1 MSILATL
8 APALIQLAAGK
19 ISANKMEKDAAA
31 QKAAAESELAGLS
44 DKIPSFGPSD
54 HMRRYLRTAQ
64 EMDKQQ
70 NTRVEEQA
78 GRAVSDAMR
87 YGGRNAQANVTNLL
101 SQLNQMPMASNT
113 MQAEKD
119 YALADQAA
127 INANTQFQQQR
138 LLSQEDYLRQLAS
151 GAATTQQQLG
161 LQGTQATADVLS
173 SLAGNEEFYKLFSG
187 RDGGMLEAG
196 DGMTTPGKFSHK
208 DNEMYLVDKK
218 GNVRGAV
225 TGDEDL
231 TVLNNEQRRKVSKE
245 SPFYRSL
252 MKKFNKR
259 NKRQRRNG

>member
-19 ISANKMEKDAAA
+19 ISANKMQKDADA
-31 QKAAAESELAGLS
+31 QKTAAESELAGLS

-78 GRAVSDAMR
+78 GRAISDAMR
-87 YGGRNAQANVTNLL
+87 YGGRNAQANVTDLL
-101 SQLNQMPMASNT
+101 SQLNQMPTASNT

-138 LLSQEDYLRQLAS
+138 LLGQEDYLRQLAS

-161 LQGTQATADVLS
+161 LQGSQATADVLS
-173 SLAGNEEFYKLFSG
+173 SLAGNEELYKLFA
-187 RDGGMLEAG
+187 RNGGMLEAG

-208 DNEMYLVDKK
+208 NNEMYLVDKK